1 LWFSRTQSRLCKQV
15 LSAVTFCAKAKLNR
29 EGTHHETD
37 ADQRH
42 AS

>member
-1 LWFSRTQSRLCKQV
+1 LTALAPT
-15 LSAVTFCAKAKLNR
+15 LIR